1 MAKKSDTTT
10 TTPAAAQKKSTA
22 GVPRITAA
30 VVGMTPEQREVWFNE
45 KCGKLSAAIQKEVRE
60 RLDAVNAGK
69 YELKGGGQGQGKKVD
84 FQKIFERVT
93 VAELLDA
100 RKVLDTTIE
109 AKRDAAI
116 LEIEQQ
122 EKELAERKAMLA
134 S

>member
-1 MAKKSDTTT
+1 
-10 TTPAAAQKKSTA
+10 
-22 GVPRITAA
+22 
-30 VVGMTPEQREVWFNE
+30 MTPDQREAWFNE
-45 KCGKLSAAIQKEVRE
+45 KCGKLPADIQKEVRD

-69 YELKGGGQGQGKKVD
+69 YTLKGGGQGKKVD
-84 FQKIFERVT
+84 FQKIFEHVT

-116 LEIEQQ
+116 IEIEQQ